1 MAGETI
7 TDLTVSGGA
16 NGTEARFADLA
27 AMGGIA
33 DGVAADTLGVAA
45 AGHRFL
51 LEPDVLASAVLNPVG
66 VARFETSM
74 LGALDGPDGLT
85 ATSAGIGLRAV
96 ALRATDAA
104 YQAADDLAR
113 STVDG
118 ARWFAG
124 AVLTSNPLLAGGAG
138 GLTFGLAYVAGD
150 GDPTRWLV
158 EHPGLVDALVG
169 MAPGMLSRFGPALD
183 LAGSMELL
191 ADLYADDPAVLTG
204 GELDPAVSGVNVPTG
219 LADVLTGLDHRNES
233 DDNIDV
239 RVVSDASG
247 AVTGVIV
254 DIPGTRDWN
263 LPWQPGGANDM
274 GTNVDAM
281 AGNPT
286 VLQRGIEQAL
296 ADAYAR
302 HGIPAETPVML
313 AGHSQGGIV
322 AAGAAD
328 DLIASGY
335 QVTHVVTA
343 GSPVGRIDVPDS
355 VRVLSLENSGDLVP
369 HLDATDNPSAAN
381 RTTITFDHQTGTPGG
396 NHAIGD
402 GNYVSAADQLD
413 RGDDPSVRAFL
424 AGTGVFLDGHQVST
438 YEYSVTR
445 G

>member
-1 MAGETI
+1 M
-7 TDLTVSGGA
+7 TDTVTGLTVSGGA

-27 AMGGIA
+27 AMGGVA
-33 DGVAADTLGVAA
+33 DGVAADALGVAA

-66 VARFETSM
+66 VARFEFSM
-74 LGALDGPDGLT
+74 AGALDGPDGLT
-85 ATSAGIGLRAV
+85 ATSAGIGLRAA
-96 ALRATDAA
+96 ALRATEAA
-104 YQAADDLAR
+104 YQAADDLAQ

-118 ARWFAG
+118 VRWLAG
-124 AVLTSNPLLAGGAG
+124 SVLTSGPLLAGGTGA
-138 GLTFGLAYVAGD
+138 LLFGHAYLAGD
-150 GDPTRWLV
+150 GDPLRWLV
-158 EHPGLVDALVG
+158 EHPGAVDALVG
-169 MAPGMLSRFGPALD
+169 MAPGMLSNLGPKLD
-183 LAGSMELL
+183 LAASMELL
-191 ADLYADDPAVLTG
+191 GELYADDPAVVTG
-204 GELDPAVSGVNVPTG
+204 GGLDPAVSGVDVPTG
-219 LADVLTGLDHRNES
+219 LADVLTGLDHRNDS
-233 DDNIDV
+233 DSNIDV
-239 RVVSDASG
+239 RLVTDASG

-263 LPWQPGGANDM
+263 LPWQPGGANDT

-302 HGIPAETPVML
+302 HGVPADTPVML

-328 DLIASGY
+328 DLIAAGY

-369 HLDATDNPSAAN
+369 HLDATDNPGAAN
-381 RTTITFDHQTGTPGG
+381 RTTVTFDHQTGTPGG

-402 GNYVSAADQLD
+402 GNYVAAAGELD
-413 RGDDPSVRAFL
+413 GSDDPSVRAFL
-424 AGTGVFLDGHQVST
+424 ADTDVFLDGHRVGT
-438 YEYSVTR
+438 YEYLVAR

>member
-1 MAGETI
+1 MAATI
-7 TDLTVSGGA
+7 TGLTVSGGA

-33 DGVAADTLGVAA
+33 DDVAADALGVAA

-51 LEPDVLASAVLNPVG
+51 VEPDVLASAVLNPVG

-74 LGALDGPDGLT
+74 AGALDGPDGLT

-96 ALRATDAA
+96 ALRASDAA
-104 YQAADDLAR
+104 YRAADDLAQ

-124 AVLTSNPLLAGGAG
+124 SLLTVNPLIAGGAG
-138 GLTFGLAYVAGD
+138 ALLIGHAYLAGD
-150 GDPTRWLV
+150 GGPLRWLV
-158 EHPGLVDALVG
+158 EHPGAVDALVG
-169 MAPGMLSRFGPALD
+169 MAPGMLSTLGPTLD

-204 GELDPAVSGVNVPTG
+204 GDLDPAMSGVPTG
-219 LADVLTGLDHRNES
+219 LADVLTGLEHRNDS
-233 DDNIDV
+233 ASNIDI
-239 RVVSDASG
+239 RVVTDGSG

-263 LPWQPGGANDM
+263 PPWQPGGANDM

-302 HGIPAETPVML
+302 LGVPVDTPVLL

-328 DLIASGY
+328 DLIAAGY

-369 HLDATDNPSAAN
+369 HLDATDNPGAAN
-381 RTTITFDHQTGTPGG
+381 RTTVTFDHQTGTPAG

-402 GNYVSAADQLD
+402 GNYVAAARELD
-413 RGDDPSVRAFL
+413 GGDDPSVRAFL
-424 AGTGVFLDGHQVST
+424 DGTGAFLDGRQVST